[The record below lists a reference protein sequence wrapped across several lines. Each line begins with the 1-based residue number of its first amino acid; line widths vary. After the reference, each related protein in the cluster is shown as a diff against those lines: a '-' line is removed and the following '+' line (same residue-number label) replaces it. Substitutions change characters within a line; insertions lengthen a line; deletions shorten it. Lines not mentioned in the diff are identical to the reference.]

1 MDNRG
6 WGLVEVMVMLLAL
19 IILLCLFRGQLIDL
33 CRALMEQ

>member
-1 MDNRG
+1 MYNRG
-6 WGLVEVMVMLLAL
+6 GRLVEVMIMLLAL